1 MDEFQLTMQD
11 SGAYSAYTKGLDA
24 VKKMTPRNVEYWM
37 ARDLMPLLGYD
48 QWRNFQGVI
57 EKARA
62 AAKSAGVPA
71 DNHFADTGNMVVI
84 GSGAERSRADMY
96 LSRYACYLIAMNADS
111 SKPQVGHAMT
121 YFAGK
126 TRQME
131 RLEKGLLEQ
140 EERVRLRLRTMA
152 NNKRL
157 AGAAK
162 KAGVIHYDRFHD
174 AGYRGFYGGMG
185 QMDVKGYKGIPPKDD
200 LLDRVNSLELSAHDF
215 RMKLAEERLTNS
227 GIRAEGAAI
236 HTHKVV
242 GEEVRALMQK
252 DNGKNPEDL
261 PAVPSIK
268 IIVRKH
274 RKQLTSGKGLGTP
287 KV

>member
-24 VKKMTPRNVEYWM
+24 AKKMTPQNVEYWM
-37 ARDLMPLLGYD
+37 ARDLMPLLGYAGWD
-48 QWRNFQGVI
+48 KFESVI
-57 EKARA
+57 EKAKV
-62 AAKSAGVPA
+62 AAKSAGAPA
-71 DNHFADTGNMVVI
+71 DNHFSQTANMVLI
-84 GSGAERSRADMY
+84 GSGARRERGDWY

-131 RLEKGLLEQ
+131 RLEKELLEQ

-242 GEEVRALMQK
+242 GEEVRALMK
-252 DNGKNPEDL
+252 RY
-261 PAVPSIK
+261 A
-268 IIVRKH
+268 H
-274 RKQLTSGKGLGTP
+274 
-287 KV
+287 

>member
-1 MDEFQLTMQD
+1 MDEFKLTMQE
-11 SGAYSAYTKGLDA
+11 SETYSSYTKGLDA
-24 VKKMTPRNVEYWM
+24 AKKITPQKVEYWM

-48 QWRNFQGVI
+48 KWANFQGVI
-57 EKARA
+57 ERARD
-62 AAKSAGVPA
+62 AAKSAGAPC
-71 DNHFADTGNMVVI
+71 DNHFADTGNMVTI

-96 LSRYACYLIAMNADS
+96 LSRYACYLIAMNAES

-131 RLEKGLLEQ
+131 ILEKNMLEQ
-140 EERVRLRLRTMA
+140 QERVRLRLRTMA

-162 KAGVIHYDRFHD
+162 KAGVIHYDWFQD
-174 AGYRGFYGGMG
+174 AGYKGFYGMG
-185 QMDVKGYKGIPPKDD
+185 ATDVKGYKGIPPKDD

-215 RMKLAEERLTNS
+215 RMKLAEERLSNG
-227 GIRAEGAAI
+227 GIRAESAAI

-268 IIVRKH
+268 NIVRQH
-274 RKQLTSGKGLGTP
+274 RKRLK
-287 KV
+287 